1 MKNDFLKCES
11 AKFSVEEYCIAL
23 GLAFSNIGQN
33 FQYFRQ
39 ICMKITI
46 FSNFQIFTIV
56 TFFSVKILR
65 SLHLIPKTSIQ
76 SGDMAVILNG
86 RVNLLHKKLHK

>member
-33 FQYFRQ
+33 LQYFRQ

-46 FSNFQIFTIV
+46 FSNFQIFTIL
-56 TFFSVKILR
+56 TFFPSKYYDCYI
-65 SLHLIPKTSIQ
+65 
-76 SGDMAVILNG
+76 
-86 RVNLLHKKLHK
+86 